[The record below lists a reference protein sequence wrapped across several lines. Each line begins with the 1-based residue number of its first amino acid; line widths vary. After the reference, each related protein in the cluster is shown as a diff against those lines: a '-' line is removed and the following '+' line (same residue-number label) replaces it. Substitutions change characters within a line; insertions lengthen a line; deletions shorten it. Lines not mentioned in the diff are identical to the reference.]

1 LILQALYSRLIAGDE
16 TLLVLLIVN
25 VVVFG
30 GMLLEG
36 RGDWVLAWWRE
47 GVLNGARNP
56 NDVICILLDEL
67 WVTWKTYHY

>member
-1 LILQALYSRLIAGDE
+1 M
-16 TLLVLLIVN
+16 VVN
-25 VVVFG
+25 VVVFW

-36 RGDWVLAWWRE
+36 RGDWVLAWRRE

-67 WVTWKTYHY
+67 WVTWETYHY